1 MARVGKRYKSALET
15 VEREKLYDIDK
26 AFELAKGAAKTK
38 FDESIDIAVNL
49 GVDPKHADQMV
60 RGTVALPN
68 GVGKKVRVV
77 AIAKGEKEREA
88 KEAGADFVGGDDI
101 IKKIQEGW
109 LDFDR
114 VVATPDIMS
123 VVGKLGKILGPRG
136 LMPNPKTGTVS
147 FDIGRTVK
155 EIKSGKIEFKVEKT
169 GIIHCSLGKA
179 SFDVA
184 KLVENFMAFIK
195 AVIRLKPASSK
206 GKYIK
211 KITVSS
217 TMGVGVKI
225 DTGQVTNIVK

>member
-68 GVGKKVRVV
+68 GVGKKIRVV

-123 VVGKLGKILGPRG
+123 AVGRLGKILGPRG

-179 SFDVA
+179 SFDVV
-184 KLVENFMAFIK
+184 KLVENFMAFIR

>member
-1 MARVGKRYKSALET
+1 MARAGKRYKSILET
-15 VEREKLYDIDK
+15 VDREKIYDIEK
-26 AFELAKGAAKTK
+26 AFELARASAKAK

-49 GVDPKHADQMV
+49 GVDPKHADQMI
-60 RGTVALPN
+60 RGTVVLPN
-68 GVGKKVRVV
+68 GIGKKVRVL

-88 KEAGADFVGGDDI
+88 KEAGADFIGGEDI
-101 IKKIQEGW
+101 IKKIQDGW

-114 VVATPDIMS
+114 VVATPDMMS
-123 VVGKLGKILGPRG
+123 SVGKLGKILGPRG
-136 LMPNPKTGTVS
+136 LMPNPKTGTIS

-155 EIKSGKIEFKVEKT
+155 EIKSGKIEFKVEKA
-169 GIIHCSLGKA
+169 GIVHCSVGKA

-184 KLVENFMAFIK
+184 KLVENFRAFIN

-225 DTGQVTNIVK
+225 DTGQVMNIVK

>member
-1 MARVGKRYKSALET
+1 MARVGKKYKSSLET
-15 VEREKLYDIDK
+15 VDREKLYDVDK
-26 AFELAKGAAKTK
+26 AFELARAAAKAK

-114 VVATPDIMS
+114 IVATPDVMS
-123 VVGKLGKILGPRG
+123 SVGKLGKILGPRG

-169 GIIHCSLGKA
+169 GIVHCSLGKA
-179 SFDVA
+179 SFDAA
-184 KLVENFMAFIK
+184 KLVENFMAFIN
-195 AVIRLKPASSK
+195 AIIRLKPASSK

>member
-1 MARVGKRYKSALET
+1 MARAGKRYKSILET
-15 VEREKLYDIDK
+15 VDREKIYDIEK
-26 AFELAKGAAKTK
+26 AFELARASAKAK

-49 GVDPKHADQMV
+49 GVDPKHADQMI
-60 RGTVALPN
+60 RGTVVLPN
-68 GVGKKVRVV
+68 GIGKKVRVL

-88 KEAGADFVGGDDI
+88 KEAGADFIGGEDI
-101 IKKIQEGW
+101 IKKIQDGW

-114 VVATPDIMS
+114 VVATPDMMS
-123 VVGKLGKILGPRG
+123 SVGKLGKILGPRG
-136 LMPNPKTGTVS
+136 LMPNPKTGTIS
-147 FDIGRTVK
+147 FYIGRTVK
-155 EIKSGKIEFKVEKT
+155 EIKSGKIEFKVEKA
-169 GIIHCSLGKA
+169 GIVHCSVGKA

-184 KLVENFMAFIK
+184 KLVENFRAFIN

-225 DTGQVTNIVK
+225 DTGQVMNIVK